1 MAGKGLLYAKNG
13 LQCLSNPCQNNATCN
28 ESADG
33 YVCHCTS
40 THVHFVGKNCEKQYD
55 ACSPNPCEQ
64 KAPCISTAGSTN
76 ITCLCPPDYDGLRCE
91 RQTNKCANNTCMN
104 GGSCYESA
112 TDATCTCVEGYT
124 GAHCE
129 TNVNECASNPCQ
141 NGALCIDKVHG
152 YSCFCVPGYQGKHC
166 EIEVNECVSEP
177 CQNGATCLN
186 GIGKYVCVCPPG
198 YTGTNCELEIDDC
211 LSQPCFNSAT
221 CYDSLTGYFC
231 TCTPGFR
238 GNLCEINIDECAS
251 QPCQNGGKCIDKE
264 NGYSCNCTCT
274 GFIGPHCET
283 YIPLCLSQPCLNNAT
298 CEDSKQNYTCH
309 CWPGFTGTQCELDI
323 NECSSNPCLRGG
335 DCVELSW
342 IDQYESIPE
351 LPSHFNYHQ
360 ASGYI
365 CRCQQ
370 GFTGTR
376 CQDDINECDLNPCQ
390 NGGTCENFIGTYVCH
405 CPARKEGIIYGGQN
419 CTDILIGCESHKC
432 QNGGTCIPYLQ
443 NHHHGYSCICSSGYT
458 GHLCQITT
466 TFSFEVPGYLHVNTE
481 VVREQFYDVTLTFRT
496 VLPNAILF
504 HRGSKDFFMR
514 LELRNGQLQSTLQR
528 NTQPMVIL
536 HSSHNVSDGEWHTV
550 EITLERT
557 FTLKIQDGL
566 CTKNCVK
573 ELSIDAFS
581 IQQISFAFQN
591 TFIAGLPDKVA
602 KNISYSTGN
611 IYVESSFVGCFQDVQ
626 VDSHIIIPENLSS
639 GSLLNISS
647 SLNVKIG
654 CNKNDRCEAN
664 PCQNRGHCIN
674 LWLNYHCECY
684 RPYEGP
690 NCSQEYIAGRF
701 GHEDSKGYAAFLVDD
716 DPGENITI
724 SMFVRTRKPTGL
736 LLVLKN
742 NTFQYLMIW
751 LEDGKIKMQINH
763 SRKLVGQNYINDG
776 NFHLLSLKI
785 HQGNVEL
792 FQSAQ
797 KIGYVSGP
805 PVQIQAG
812 DVVYVGGLPDQQDT
826 IMQGGYFK
834 GCVQDLQLNTK
845 KMEFY
850 PINISLNSYSNRTL
864 INMTGGCI
872 GDNIC
877 NKSNPC
883 ENGGVCYSNWDD
895 FTCTCP
901 PNTVGRTCEEV
912 RWCELNACPPET
924 QCQPFQNGFEC
935 IANITFKVES
945 PVLSYHGNG
954 KITRDLTNIT
964 FSFQTRNLEATI
976 LHAEKELEVLTI
988 GLQKSYLIFTLQSGN
1003 SFYTLS
1009 LISTKKVSDGRW
1021 HRVTLSMTDPS
1032 SQSSRWHMEVD
1043 DEEIV
1048 TNAVTTGNLN
1058 FLKEE
1063 INIYLGGKRP
1073 EIRGGL
1079 AGCLSTVKISGIPL
1093 PFLGNADVH
1102 VTRPQREQFT
1112 KTQKSPVL
1120 IGCLDYD
1127 GCIPNPCM
1135 NGGNCEHFNNL
1146 YLCLCPM
1153 GWTGP
1158 TCEIN
1163 IDECNSNPC
1172 VHGNCTDGTGEYMCD
1187 CEPGYTGTSC
1197 QQDIDDCTKNQC
1209 ANGAT
1214 CIDGIN
1220 RYSCLCPA
1228 NFTGALCEYSSLPT
1242 TSCADT
1248 KRNLTCFN
1256 GGNCTQDKGGTKCIC
1271 RPGFT
1276 GDRCEID
1283 IDECESDPCLN
1294 EGLCRNLP
1302 NRFQCI
1308 CDVNFAGSR
1317 CEIDLDSDTLTSVIL
1332 LSIGLSTMALLLLF
1346 FLALTAFIIAM
1357 NKRAT
1362 QGTYSPS
1369 RQEKEGS
1376 RVEMW
1381 NMVQP
1386 PPMERLI

>member
-1 MAGKGLLYAKNG
+1 MTKESKCDMEEGGKAKVQVMPCFSQGVFGSMWYEEEMHFCEVNCFWKTCLLYAKNG

-309 CWPGFTGTQCELDI
+309 CWPVLI
-323 NECSSNPCLRGG
+323 
-335 DCVELSW
+335 
-342 IDQYESIPE
+342 
-351 LPSHFNYHQ
+351 
-360 ASGYI
+360 
-365 CRCQQ
+365 
-370 GFTGTR
+370 GTR

-690 NCSQEYIAGRF
+690 NCSQDKHILYLR
-701 GHEDSKGYAAFLVDD
+701 AF
-716 DPGENITI
+716 P
-724 SMFVRTRKPTGL
+724 MFDCG
-736 LLVLKN
+736 
-742 NTFQYLMIW
+742 
-751 LEDGKIKMQINH
+751 
-763 SRKLVGQNYINDG
+763 
-776 NFHLLSLKI
+776 
-785 HQGNVEL
+785 
-792 FQSAQ
+792 
-797 KIGYVSGP
+797 
-805 PVQIQAG
+805 
-812 DVVYVGGLPDQQDT
+812 
-826 IMQGGYFK
+826 
-834 GCVQDLQLNTK
+834 
-845 KMEFY
+845 
-850 PINISLNSYSNRTL
+850 
-864 INMTGGCI
+864 
-872 GDNIC
+872 
-877 NKSNPC
+877 KSNPC

>member
-1 MAGKGLLYAKNG
+1 TAKWQLWLIPFYLKLWLFIYGKCLLYAKNG

-309 CWPGFTGTQCELDI
+309 CWPGKHGIQNEINFKKCSVKNCQFKGYCCYIVLNNIKPFIYGVPEGFYYGQSSIFIVLKGTG
-323 NECSSNPCLRGG
+323 S
-335 DCVELSW
+335 
-342 IDQYESIPE
+342 
-351 LPSHFNYHQ
+351 
-360 ASGYI
+360 
-365 CRCQQ
+365 
-370 GFTGTR
+370 TGTR

-690 NCSQEYIAGRF
+690 NCSQDLG
-701 GHEDSKGYAAFLVDD
+701 KGKKSTNPCLIDIVEQKNQDYWLHNFFSMEKVDD
-716 DPGENITI
+716 YIVVFDNYLLCSCENYR
-724 SMFVRTRKPTGL
+724 VLVKPLSVPDT
-736 LLVLKN
+736 N
-742 NTFQYLMIW
+742 NKF
-751 LEDGKIKMQINH
+751 
-763 SRKLVGQNYINDG
+763 
-776 NFHLLSLKI
+776 
-785 HQGNVEL
+785 
-792 FQSAQ
+792 
-797 KIGYVSGP
+797 
-805 PVQIQAG
+805 VQIQKIIIIIIIIITTTSLDMLISNPGCHCMSDIDGLKLTMEAVVEVGIYIDKHILYLRAFPMFDCGKDIELNNKNHLDSSNAG
-812 DVVYVGGLPDQQDT
+812 VYL
-826 IMQGGYFK
+826 
-834 GCVQDLQLNTK
+834 
-845 KMEFY
+845 
-850 PINISLNSYSNRTL
+850 RTL
-864 INMTGGCI
+864 ETVII
-872 GDNIC
+872 LFISIPLH
-877 NKSNPC
+877 SNPC

-1317 CEIDLDSDTLTSVIL
+1317 CEIDVSDLSFYISLLLWQNLFQL
-1332 LSIGLSTMALLLLF
+1332 LSYLVLRMDDDPAVEWGE
-1346 FLALTAFIIAM
+1346 
-1357 NKRAT
+1357 
-1362 QGTYSPS
+1362 
-1369 RQEKEGS
+1369 QEE
-1376 RVEMW
+1376 
-1381 NMVQP
+1381 N
-1386 PPMERLI
+1386 